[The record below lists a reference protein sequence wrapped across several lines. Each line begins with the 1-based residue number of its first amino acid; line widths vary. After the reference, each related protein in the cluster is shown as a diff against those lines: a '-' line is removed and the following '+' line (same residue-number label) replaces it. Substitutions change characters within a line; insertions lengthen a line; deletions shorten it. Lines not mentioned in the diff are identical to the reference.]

1 MDPIGTTA
9 EVHLRPL
16 ELLEILEIWQLVKN
30 KTPINLFICET
41 IRQCYLG
48 TIRLLRRSD
57 GLELTPKSISNGLA
71 TANRK
76 KERSSRLGISYAITV
91 QSPSRSPASVNLAG
105 RGATPSRFPGC
116 PRPVAGLPAR
126 LPFPPPVHTPLQQ
139 TLLDS
144 LCNQRRSEPACLLL
158 RYVL

>member
-1 MDPIGTTA
+1 MWNSHVMGDPHVMDPIGTTA

-116 PRPVAGLPAR
+116 PRPR
-126 LPFPPPVHTPLQQ
+126 
-139 TLLDS
+139 
-144 LCNQRRSEPACLLL
+144 RRSSRAPSVPAPSAHTSAANAS
-158 RYVL
+158 